1 MNLLVLLLKL
11 LMSNSSLNAAS
22 NKTGIS
28 KELIKKLLPLAIPL
42 LIKYMTRNAAQQ
54 GGAASLLSAL
64 TQHTSNRSMEDQINE
79 VDSEDGSKI
88 IGHILGD
95 DKNTVIREL
104 ATETGATDAQV
115 TRGLASIAPAILS
128 GLAAATSAA
137 KPQQS
142 NALDLSS
149 LLGMFGGSQ
158 QQAASSTDLLSA
170 LLGGATQQQTQPQS
184 SGLLNLFGLS
194 PVQQQPQVQQTQQAV
209 NPLGALF
216 GSLLGGAPQTAQPAQ
231 TAQPVQQTQ
240 PANAIPLTG
249 AGTANTSSLDGT
261 ALLNLLAQFM
271 K

>member
-95 DKNTVIREL
+95 DKDEVAERL
-104 ATETGATDAQV
+104 AKQS
-115 TRGLASIAPAILS
+115 GLSKVAVLAILAAIAPSILNA
-128 GLAAATSAA
+128 LSAA
-137 KPQQS
+137 NQTQVQ
-142 NALDLSS
+142 
-149 LLGMFGGSQ
+149 Q
-158 QQAASSTDLLSA
+158 QQAAAAANNSVGDFSSLM
-170 LLGGATQQQTQPQS
+170 
-184 SGLLNLFGLS
+184 NLFGGQQ
-194 PVQQQPQVQQTQQAV
+194 PVQQQVQQPQST
-209 NPLGALF
+209 LGLL
-216 GSLLGGAPQTAQPAQ
+216 GSLLGGQ
-231 TAQPVQQTQ
+231 QPVQQQVQQ
-240 PANAIPLTG
+240 PSGLGLLGSLLGGQQQVQQPVQQPSGLGLLGSLMGGNAVQQQAQQPLTE
-249 AGTANTSSLDGT
+249 ASIDGT
-261 ALLNLLAQFM
+261 ELLQLLSALAN
-271 K
+271 KK